1 MTFDDFRQDAIALLT
16 CAHMTDEEIIDSLI
30 YNCVVAKEK
39 IMRNEYALLQE
50 VAKVGLTD

>member
-16 CAHMTDEEIIDSLI
+16 SAQLTDEEIIDSLI